1 MIIIIKQMEID
12 TEPDKTNVYS
22 FLNNTFLNE
31 LKGYKS
37 IVNYKTIYENLSD
50 DVRKDIILE
59 AKRIFSTIPNNTESV
74 NTSFYIDN
82 VRNISDIQIDIEVYY
97 MKYEY
102 NDCIYIKAGFNVYL
116 KNSIN
121 YIMQCM
127 NFFNSNVV
135 TNDSININY
144 IYNILFYVHVFVNEF
159 KFDSL
164 FDHFYHKNDIELM
177 KTMRLRSIRLFGN
190 PDSECCVCIEKCI
203 TLTEC
208 GHILCNK
215 CFSKLS
221 IKICPMCRTALDNE
235 EQNYNNVNF
244 FIEHIPS
251 LVHEQPHGT

>member
-1 MIIIIKQMEID
+1 MEID
-12 TEPDKTNVYS
+12 TEPNKTNIYS

-50 DVRKDIILE
+50 DVKKDIILE
-59 AKRIFSTIPNNTESV
+59 SERIYSTIPINTESV

-82 VRNISDIQIDIEVYY
+82 VRNVSDIQIDIEVYY

-102 NDCIYIKAGFNVYL
+102 NDCIYIKSGFNVYL

-144 IYNILFYVHVFVNEF
+144 IYNILFYVYVFVTF
-159 KFDSL
+159 
-164 FDHFYHKNDIELM
+164 
-177 KTMRLRSIRLFGN
+177 
-190 PDSECCVCIEKCI
+190 
-203 TLTEC
+203 
-208 GHILCNK
+208 
-215 CFSKLS
+215 CF
-221 IKICPMCRTALDNE
+221 
-235 EQNYNNVNF
+235 V
-244 FIEHIPS
+244 
-251 LVHEQPHGT
+251 